1 MSIQLLIGP
10 DAITSYK
17 RLAYT
22 PWHAIAEFVDN
33 STQSY
38 FDHKAE
44 LDPAYASEK
53 RSLHVRI
60 IYDQESGVL
69 RVFDNAMGMS
79 YEELQRALH
88 VALPPA
94 NTTGRSKYG
103 MGLKTAACW
112 IGNEWTI
119 TTKRLGE
126 TVEHSVDVDVAKI
139 AGGTSDLPYRA
150 VQNQEAKEHYTY
162 IDIKNHNRM
171 FRGRT
176 IGKIREFLRSMYR
189 EDFRGQVLTLEW
201 QGTPLTWEEV
211 TEKLLTSRDGSRYKK
226 DFEFQVDG
234 KRVHGWVGILAQGSR
249 ETAGFSIIHCGRMI
263 RGYPDSWR
271 PTSLYGQLQGS
282 NDLVNQRLIGEVHLD
297 DFEVSHTKDDIL
309 WLGDQEEEVE
319 RGLKQHCADYREAAK
334 EYRKHKEDQR
344 GPTEIETNTAIDE
357 LKKELMSPE
366 MVDLI
371 EIEPVPPEE
380 VVEEAV
386 QKITDSVT
394 ETREETFRYNVG
406 GLVVRLYLVADLS
419 PNDPYV
425 TIDATQTSE
434 VVVIINHAHPHW
446 GQLNGSEGVL
456 NYIRHCTYDAIA
468 EWQAR
473 SKASTIDP
481 DTIKLLKDKLLRVPF
496 LIDQHAAEEEP
507 EPDLVT
513 TPV

>member
-1 MSIQLLIGP
+1 
-10 DAITSYK
+10 
-17 RLAYT
+17 
-22 PWHAIAEFVDN
+22 
-33 STQSY
+33 
-38 FDHKAE
+38 
-44 LDPAYASEK
+44 
-53 RSLHVRI
+53 
-60 IYDQESGVL
+60 
-69 RVFDNAMGMS
+69 
-79 YEELQRALH
+79 
-88 VALPPA
+88 
-94 NTTGRSKYG
+94 
-103 MGLKTAACW
+103 
-112 IGNEWTI
+112 
-119 TTKRLGE
+119 
-126 TVEHSVDVDVAKI
+126 
-139 AGGTSDLPYRA
+139 
-150 VQNQEAKEHYTY
+150 
-162 IDIKNHNRM
+162 
-171 FRGRT
+171 
-176 IGKIREFLRSMYR
+176 
-189 EDFRGQVLTLEW
+189 
-201 QGTPLTWEEV
+201 
-211 TEKLLTSRDGSRYKK
+211 
-226 DFEFQVDG
+226 
-234 KRVHGWVGILAQGSR
+234 
-249 ETAGFSIIHCGRMI
+249 
-263 RGYPDSWR
+263 
-271 PTSLYGQLQGS
+271 
-282 NDLVNQRLIGEVHLD
+282 VHLD

-357 LKKELMSPE
+357 LKKELMSQE

-371 EIEPVPPEE
+371 EIVPVPPEE

-394 ETREETFRYNVG
+394 TTREETFRYNVG

-446 GQLNGSEGVL
+446 GQLKGSERVL

-496 LIDQHAAEEEP
+496 QIDQHAAEEEP